1 MFLSVVIPAY
11 NEEKRLADTLEK
23 ISEYLNKNKYSYE
36 VIVVDDGSTDNTVK
50 VALNSS
56 LAKQNKLVILK
67 NNKNLGKGYSV
78 KRGILEARGEYII
91 FSDADLST
99 PIEELDK
106 LLFYIKNYDIVIG
119 SRALTSSKIIIHQPF
134 YRELSGRFFNFFV
147 QILVLKGIYDT
158 QCGFKL
164 FKANCAKKIASYL
177 KISGFVFD
185 VEMLYLAKKFGY
197 NIKEVGII
205 WSNSTESKVNILKNF
220 VRIFKDLLSIKYIHK
235 DNFQK

>member
-164 FKANCAKKIASYL
+164 F
-177 KISGFVFD
+177 
-185 VEMLYLAKKFGY
+185 
-197 NIKEVGII
+197 
-205 WSNSTESKVNILKNF
+205 
-220 VRIFKDLLSIKYIHK
+220 
-235 DNFQK
+235 